1 MPIKPGQFPN
11 GIISDYSSFT
21 GSMADEMDKALR
33 QLMLTDGLGD
43 ISMDPS
49 DPDVRHR
56 RRLFVAIARG
66 IVRHL
71 QAQETSFEITLPLVG
86 NPVVTPDI
94 VVDMT

>member
-1 MPIKPGQFPN
+1 MAIKPGNYPN
-11 GIISDYSSFT
+11 GVISDYSSFA

-43 ISMDPS
+43 ISMDPA

-56 RRLFVAIARG
+56 RRLFIAIARG
-66 IVRHL
+66 IARHL
-71 QAQETSFEITLPLVG
+71 EAQESAFKITLPLLG

-94 VVDMT
+94 AVDMT